1 MSDMERTSGATVI
14 IWVIGVFFMYVAL
27 KLEGLGS
34 ANLVILYSVLGPA
47 NLVILDV
54 CINSRA

>member
-1 MSDMERTSGATVI
+1 
-14 IWVIGVFFMYVAL
+14 MYVAL

-34 ANLVILYSVLGPA
+34 ANLVILDSVLGSA

>member
-1 MSDMERTSGATVI
+1 MH
-14 IWVIGVFFMYVAL
+14 VAL

-34 ANLVILYSVLGPA
+34 ANLVILDSVLGSA